1 VPCHQRGCP
10 LPLRDE
16 PADRDLRL
24 VALDP
29 APGQVEPDRLVA
41 VAAPGQ
47 LFRAGDCE
55 PPVVDVAVALER
67 RERVGTCALGDP
79 GSFEALLELVPGAV
93 AARERPGRQFDRIG
107 LRAGRPLP
115 PRGDRFFLLLGHRDR
130 LERLDG
136 RQQPRR
142 DHLLG

>member
-1 VPCHQRGCP
+1 LPCHQRGRSF
-10 LPLRDE
+10 PLRDK
-16 PADRDLRL
+16 PADRDVRL
-24 VALDP
+24 IALDA
-29 APGQVEPDRLVA
+29 APGEVEPDRLVA
-41 VAAPGQ
+41 VAAPSQ
-47 LFRAGDCE
+47 LLRAGDCE

-67 RERVGTCALGDP
+67 RERVGTRAFCDP
-79 GSFEALLELVPGAV
+79 GSFEALLELVPGTV
-93 AARERPGRQFDRIG
+93 SARERPGRQFDRVG

-115 PRGDRFFLLLGHRDR
+115 PRGDRFFLVLGHRDR